1 MIRLS
6 GPDPSDVVGDP
17 SVSAAAA
24 GAAAVDGPTAAP
36 TGSRSTGACEP
47 VAVVSLAAE

>member
-6 GPDPSDVVGDP
+6 RPEPSDVRGAP
-17 SVSAAAA
+17 SVSDADA
-24 GAAAVDGPTAAP
+24 GVAVVGPTAAP
-36 TGSRSTGACEP
+36 TGSRSTGAREP

>member
-6 GPDPSDVVGDP
+6 GPDPSDVVVGDS
-17 SVSAAAA
+17 SVSAA

-36 TGSRSTGACEP
+36 TGSRSTGAREP

>member
-17 SVSAAAA
+17 SVSAVA
-24 GAAAVDGPTAAP
+24 AAAVDGPTAAP
-36 TGSRSTGACEP
+36 TGSRSTGAREP